1 MGKMMTDDMAL
12 LREYTQRNSEKAF
25 AALVSRHVN
34 LVYSVALRQV
44 RDSHLAEE
52 ITQAVFIILARKA
65 KSLDTKTI
73 LAGWLCRT
81 ARYAC
86 ADAIKIQRRRQHREQ
101 EAFMQSTLNES
112 ENEAWLQIAPV
123 LDTALSHLG
132 ETDHNVIVLRF
143 FEGKSFQEIGNAFG
157 ASENAAKKRVAYA
170 LEKLRKYFSKHGIT
184 STSVTLAGAISA
196 NSVQAAPA
204 MLAKTTTAVALA
216 KGATASL
223 STLTLIKGALKIMAW
238 TKAKTAIAVG
248 VVALIA
254 ASLTTGVVKY
264 EHAAHLERV
273 QGAWEGTLQN
283 NQGTERIVMRI
294 SKENGVYH
302 TIIDRIDVGMKNIP
316 ATKIAV
322 GASSMNFESGSA
334 FSYQGNLNSD
344 ATEIV
349 GEWNWTGGK
358 GSQPLTLKRTT
369 TPDIVQEPLAEVD
382 YAPRQGSDLQG
393 FWKGTL
399 KNATTSFRLH
409 LKIAESPDGT
419 FRAELNSID
428 QPPIIPLPVT
438 LDYNKPDVKFSLQS
452 QGTSFQG
459 QLDESGS
466 NIIGKWTQA
475 GVTPLTFTRAD
486 PKEEEQALE
495 AGKNY
500 DYTSDTE
507 LQGHWSGTLSG
518 GKFGA
523 KLRVVFNIAKLPDG
537 SLSATIDSLDQSLFS
552 MPFDTVEYSP
562 PNVRLVWKSANC
574 VFEGKLLN
582 GKLSGNWIFNKKLE
596 PLVLERNQ
604 SN

>member
-1 MGKMMTDDMAL
+1 MLPMEDMAL
-12 LREYTQRNSEKAF
+12 LRDYALNQSESAF
-25 AALVSRHVN
+25 AELVNRHVG
-34 LVYSVALRQV
+34 LVYSAALRQLH
-44 RDSHLAEE
+44 DPHLAEDV
-52 ITQAVFIILARKA
+52 TQAVFVILARKA
-65 KSLDTKTI
+65 GRVSHDAVLS
-73 LAGWLCRT
+73 GWLLKATRYAANAQIRT
-81 ARYAC
+81 A
-86 ADAIKIQRRRQHREQ
+86 IRRMQREQ

-112 ENEAWLQIAPV
+112 APV
-123 LDTALSHLG
+123 AWEQLAPLLDEAMSSLG
-132 ETDHNVIVLRF
+132 ETDRNVLALRF
-143 FEGKSFQEIGNAFG
+143 FENKTANEIAHALKLN
-157 ASENAAKKRVAYA
+157 EEAAKKRIARA
-170 LEKLRKYFSKHGIT
+170 LEKLHRYFSKRGVR
-184 STSVTLAGAISA
+184 STTATLAGAISA

-204 MLAKTTTAVALA
+204 LLVKTTTAVALA
-216 KGATASL
+216 KGAAAST
-223 STLTLIKGALKIMAW
+223 STLTIVKGALKIMAW
-238 TKAKTAIAVG
+238 TKAKTAIVVG
-248 VVALIA
+248 VMALIA
-254 ASLTTGVVKY
+254 ASMTTGVVKY

-283 NQGTERIVMRI
+283 SQGTERIVVRI
-294 SKENGVYH
+294 SKENGAYH
-302 TIIDRIDVGMKNIP
+302 TIIDRIDVGTKNIP

-334 FSYQGNLNSD
+334 FSYQGNVNSD

-349 GEWNWTGGK
+349 GKWNWTGGK

-369 TPDIVQEPLAEVD
+369 TPDIVQEPLAEED
-382 YAPRQGSDLQG
+382 YAPRRGSDLQG

-419 FRAELNSID
+419 FRAELNSVD
-428 QPPIIPLPVT
+428 QPPIIPFPVT
-438 LDYNKPDVKFSLQS
+438 LDYNKPDLKFSLQS
-452 QGTSFQG
+452 LGASFQG

-500 DYTSDTE
+500 GYTSETE

-518 GKFGA
+518 GEFGR
-523 KLRVVFNIAKLPDG
+523 KLRVVFNIAELPDG

-562 PNVRLVWKSANC
+562 PNVRLVWKSAKC

-582 GKLSGNWIFNKKLE
+582 GKLSGNWIFNNKPE